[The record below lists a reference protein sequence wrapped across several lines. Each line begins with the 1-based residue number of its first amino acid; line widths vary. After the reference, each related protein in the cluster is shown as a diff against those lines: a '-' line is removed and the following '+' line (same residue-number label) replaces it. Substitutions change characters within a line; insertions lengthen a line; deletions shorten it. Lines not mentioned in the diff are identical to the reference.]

1 MNFWINSLVI
11 HEFLD
16 KQPDLKDVEKSSVN
30 AKVTMKHFEE
40 AVKKVRDQ
48 KDLKIGEKLVAS
60 YYR

>member
-1 MNFWINSLVI
+1 MI

-16 KQPDLKDVEKSSVN
+16 KHPDVKEVEKSSEN
-30 AKVTMKHFEE
+30 AKVGMKYFEE
-40 AVKKVRDQ
+40 AVKKVREQ

>member
-1 MNFWINSLVI
+1 
-11 HEFLD
+11 LD
-16 KQPDLKDVEKSSVN
+16 KQPDLKDVEKSSEN

-48 KDLKIGEKLVAS
+48 KDLKVGEKLVAS